1 MRARLPISLLAVT
14 VLTGC
19 ASVAIDQNFA
29 EVERFAREQTGSEVR
44 WLRSDPEREAMRA
57 EVDRLLAQP
66 LAIDDAV
73 RIALGYSPAF
83 QSLLAEAAVA
93 SADATGSARIGNPVF
108 TFERLFRSGA
118 EGRELDIGRSL
129 GISLFDLLFLPARL
143 EQAEFRQQQTRLQS
157 SIALLS
163 TVTEV
168 RQAWVDAVAARQVA
182 RYREE
187 VATAAG
193 TAAELA
199 RRMQATGN
207 FSRLQRAREQA
218 LAAEETANLIRARQN
233 ATAARETLIQRLGLT
248 PSQAQA
254 LRLPDQLPALPEAP
268 MDEATAGAALLE
280 NRLDVRIARTDLDRT
295 AKSLGLTRV
304 TSVVNG
310 LHVAGVRNSETGEST
325 QRGFELELP
334 LPLFDLGDAARA
346 GGEARYLAAFNRTL
360 ELASNASSQVRVAY
374 EGYRSAY
381 DLARHYRNEVVPLRQ
396 NITEESVLQY
406 NGMLIGVFELL
417 AAARAQSASVVQAI
431 EAERDFW
438 RAEAGLKASLLG
450 QPIAPL
456 SLQSSASPAASRWW
470 PLTYPETIMTTR
482 RSFLAGAGLLAAAGT
497 VNRAALAALP
507 EPVIQTSAV
516 TAAPL
521 SPPDGRPYDPVVTL
535 NGWTCPGACAT
546 AVKEF
551 HLVAEPVER
560 EIAPGMVAR
569 LWGYNGQSPGPTIEV
584 VEGDRVRIFVTNRLP
599 EHTTIH
605 WHGQRLPNGMDGVG
619 GLNQP
624 QIPPGKTFVYEFV
637 ARRPGTF
644 MYHPHADEMVQ
655 MAMGMMGFLGHAS
668 TRAAPAHRRVDR
680 DFCFLLNAYDIEP
693 GSYVPK
699 INTML
704 DFNLWTWNSRAFPG
718 IDSLRQE
725 GRPGAGAHRQP
736 DHDQP
741 PDPHPRPRVRGYRAP
756 TAGRR
761 GRSRAGPRS
770 PPTSPSARCARSS
783 SSPTRR
789 AIGRC
794 TATSR
799 TTP

>member
-1 MRARLPISLLAVT
+1 MRGSLPISLLAAT

-19 ASVAIDQNFA
+19 ASVAIDENFA

-44 WLRSDPEREAMRA
+44 WLRSDPEREAMRT

-182 RYREE
+182 HYREE

-233 ATAARETLIQRLGLT
+233 ATAAREALIQRLGLT

-268 MDEATAGAALLE
+268 IDEATAGAALLD
-280 NRLDVRIARTDLDRT
+280 NRLDVRIARTDLERT
-295 AKSLGLTRV
+295 AKSLGLTQV

-310 LHVAGVRNSETGEST
+310 LHVAGVRNSETGESS
-325 QRGFELELP
+325 QRGYEIELP
-334 LPLFDLGDAARA
+334 LPLFDFGDAARA
-346 GGEARYLAAFNRTL
+346 SSEARYLSAFNRTL
-360 ELASNASSQVRVAY
+360 EVANNASSQVRVAY

-381 DLARHYRNEVVPLRQ
+381 DLARHYRSEVVPLRQ

-438 RAEAGLKASLLG
+438 RAEAALKASLLG

-456 SLQSSASPAASRWW
+456 SLQSSASPAQ
-470 PLTYPETIMTTR
+470 
-482 RSFLAGAGLLAAAGT
+482 AG
-497 VNRAALAALP
+497 
-507 EPVIQTSAV
+507 
-516 TAAPL
+516 
-521 SPPDGRPYDPVVTL
+521 
-535 NGWTCPGACAT
+535 
-546 AVKEF
+546 
-551 HLVAEPVER
+551 
-560 EIAPGMVAR
+560 
-569 LWGYNGQSPGPTIEV
+569 
-584 VEGDRVRIFVTNRLP
+584 
-599 EHTTIH
+599 
-605 WHGQRLPNGMDGVG
+605 G
-619 GLNQP
+619 G
-624 QIPPGKTFVYEFV
+624 
-637 ARRPGTF
+637 
-644 MYHPHADEMVQ
+644 H
-655 MAMGMMGFLGHAS
+655 
-668 TRAAPAHRRVDR
+668 
-680 DFCFLLNAYDIEP
+680 
-693 GSYVPK
+693 
-699 INTML
+699 
-704 DFNLWTWNSRAFPG
+704 
-718 IDSLRQE
+718 
-725 GRPGAGAHRQP
+725 
-736 DHDQP
+736 
-741 PDPHPRPRVRGYRAP
+741 
-756 TAGRR
+756 
-761 GRSRAGPRS
+761 
-770 PPTSPSARCARSS
+770 
-783 SSPTRR
+783 
-789 AIGRC
+789 
-794 TATSR
+794 
-799 TTP
+799 

>member
-1 MRARLPISLLAVT
+1 MRGSLPISLLAAT

-19 ASVAIDQNFA
+19 ASVAIDENFA

-44 WLRSDPEREAMRA
+44 WLRSDPEREAMRT

-129 GISLFDLLFLPARL
+129 SLSLFDLLFLPARL

-233 ATAARETLIQRLGLT
+233 ATAAREALIQRLGLT

-268 MDEATAGAALLE
+268 IDEATAGAALLD
-280 NRLDVRIARTDLDRT
+280 NRLDVRIARTDLERT
-295 AKSLGLTRV
+295 AKSLGLTQV

-310 LHVAGVRNSETGEST
+310 LHVAGVRNSETGESS
-325 QRGFELELP
+325 QRGFEVELP
-334 LPLFDLGDAARA
+334 LPLFDFGDAARA
-346 GGEARYLAAFNRTL
+346 SSEARYLSAFNRTL
-360 ELASNASSQVRVAY
+360 EVANNASSQVRVAY

-381 DLARHYRNEVVPLRQ
+381 DLARHYRSEVVPLRQ

-417 AAARAQSASVVQAI
+417 AAARSQSASAVQAI

-438 RAEAGLKASLLG
+438 RAEAALKASLLG

-456 SLQSSASPAASRWW
+456 SLQSGASPA
-470 PLTYPETIMTTR
+470 E
-482 RSFLAGAGLLAAAGT
+482 AG
-497 VNRAALAALP
+497 
-507 EPVIQTSAV
+507 
-516 TAAPL
+516 
-521 SPPDGRPYDPVVTL
+521 
-535 NGWTCPGACAT
+535 
-546 AVKEF
+546 
-551 HLVAEPVER
+551 
-560 EIAPGMVAR
+560 
-569 LWGYNGQSPGPTIEV
+569 
-584 VEGDRVRIFVTNRLP
+584 
-599 EHTTIH
+599 
-605 WHGQRLPNGMDGVG
+605 G
-619 GLNQP
+619 G
-624 QIPPGKTFVYEFV
+624 
-637 ARRPGTF
+637 
-644 MYHPHADEMVQ
+644 H
-655 MAMGMMGFLGHAS
+655 
-668 TRAAPAHRRVDR
+668 
-680 DFCFLLNAYDIEP
+680 
-693 GSYVPK
+693 
-699 INTML
+699 
-704 DFNLWTWNSRAFPG
+704 
-718 IDSLRQE
+718 
-725 GRPGAGAHRQP
+725 
-736 DHDQP
+736 
-741 PDPHPRPRVRGYRAP
+741 
-756 TAGRR
+756 
-761 GRSRAGPRS
+761 
-770 PPTSPSARCARSS
+770 
-783 SSPTRR
+783 
-789 AIGRC
+789 
-794 TATSR
+794 
-799 TTP
+799 

>member
-1 MRARLPISLLAVT
+1 MRGSLPISLLAAT

-19 ASVAIDQNFA
+19 ASVAIDENFA

-44 WLRSDPEREAMRA
+44 WLRSDPEREAMRT

-143 EQAEFRQQQTRLQS
+143 EQAKFRQQQTRLQS

-182 RYREE
+182 HYREE

-233 ATAARETLIQRLGLT
+233 ATAAREALIQRLGLT

-268 MDEATAGAALLE
+268 IDEATAGAALLD
-280 NRLDVRIARTDLDRT
+280 NRLDVRIARTDLERT
-295 AKSLGLTRV
+295 AKSLGLTQV

-310 LHVAGVRNSETGEST
+310 LHVAGVRNSETGESS
-325 QRGFELELP
+325 QRGFEVELP
-334 LPLFDLGDAARA
+334 LPLFDFGDAARA
-346 GGEARYLAAFNRTL
+346 SSEARYLSAFNRTL
-360 ELASNASSQVRVAY
+360 EVANNASSQVRVAY

-381 DLARHYRNEVVPLRQ
+381 DLARHYRSEVVPLRQ

-438 RAEAGLKASLLG
+438 RAEAALKASLLG
-450 QPIAPL
+450 QPIAPI
-456 SLQSSASPAASRWW
+456 SLQSSASPA
-470 PLTYPETIMTTR
+470 E
-482 RSFLAGAGLLAAAGT
+482 AGAG
-497 VNRAALAALP
+497 
-507 EPVIQTSAV
+507 
-516 TAAPL
+516 
-521 SPPDGRPYDPVVTL
+521 
-535 NGWTCPGACAT
+535 
-546 AVKEF
+546 
-551 HLVAEPVER
+551 H
-560 EIAPGMVAR
+560 
-569 LWGYNGQSPGPTIEV
+569 
-584 VEGDRVRIFVTNRLP
+584 
-599 EHTTIH
+599 
-605 WHGQRLPNGMDGVG
+605 
-619 GLNQP
+619 
-624 QIPPGKTFVYEFV
+624 
-637 ARRPGTF
+637 
-644 MYHPHADEMVQ
+644 
-655 MAMGMMGFLGHAS
+655 
-668 TRAAPAHRRVDR
+668 
-680 DFCFLLNAYDIEP
+680 
-693 GSYVPK
+693 
-699 INTML
+699 
-704 DFNLWTWNSRAFPG
+704 
-718 IDSLRQE
+718 
-725 GRPGAGAHRQP
+725 
-736 DHDQP
+736 
-741 PDPHPRPRVRGYRAP
+741 
-756 TAGRR
+756 
-761 GRSRAGPRS
+761 
-770 PPTSPSARCARSS
+770 
-783 SSPTRR
+783 
-789 AIGRC
+789 
-794 TATSR
+794 
-799 TTP
+799 

>member
-1 MRARLPISLLAVT
+1 MRASLPISLLAAT

-19 ASVAIDQNFA
+19 ASVAIDENFA

-295 AKSLGLTRV
+295 AKSLGLTQV

-310 LHVAGVRNSETGEST
+310 LHVAGVRNSETGESS
-325 QRGFELELP
+325 QRGFEVELP
-334 LPLFDLGDAARA
+334 LPLFDFGDAARA
-346 GGEARYLAAFNRTL
+346 SSEARYLSAFNRTL
-360 ELASNASSQVRVAY
+360 EVANNASSQVRVAY

-381 DLARHYRNEVVPLRQ
+381 DLARHYRSEVVPLRQ

-438 RAEAGLKASLLG
+438 RAEAALKASLLG
-450 QPIAPL
+450 QPIAPI
-456 SLQSSASPAASRWW
+456 SLQSSASPA
-470 PLTYPETIMTTR
+470 E
-482 RSFLAGAGLLAAAGT
+482 AGAG
-497 VNRAALAALP
+497 
-507 EPVIQTSAV
+507 
-516 TAAPL
+516 
-521 SPPDGRPYDPVVTL
+521 
-535 NGWTCPGACAT
+535 
-546 AVKEF
+546 
-551 HLVAEPVER
+551 H
-560 EIAPGMVAR
+560 
-569 LWGYNGQSPGPTIEV
+569 
-584 VEGDRVRIFVTNRLP
+584 
-599 EHTTIH
+599 
-605 WHGQRLPNGMDGVG
+605 
-619 GLNQP
+619 
-624 QIPPGKTFVYEFV
+624 
-637 ARRPGTF
+637 
-644 MYHPHADEMVQ
+644 
-655 MAMGMMGFLGHAS
+655 
-668 TRAAPAHRRVDR
+668 
-680 DFCFLLNAYDIEP
+680 
-693 GSYVPK
+693 
-699 INTML
+699 
-704 DFNLWTWNSRAFPG
+704 
-718 IDSLRQE
+718 
-725 GRPGAGAHRQP
+725 
-736 DHDQP
+736 
-741 PDPHPRPRVRGYRAP
+741 
-756 TAGRR
+756 
-761 GRSRAGPRS
+761 
-770 PPTSPSARCARSS
+770 
-783 SSPTRR
+783 
-789 AIGRC
+789 
-794 TATSR
+794 
-799 TTP
+799 

>member
-1 MRARLPISLLAVT
+1 MRARLPLSLLAAT
-14 VLTGC
+14 LLTGC

-29 EVERFAREQTGSEVR
+29 EVERFARDEAGSEVR
-44 WLRSDPEREAMRA
+44 WLRSDAEREATRA

-143 EQAEFRQQQTRLQS
+143 EQAEFRQQQTRLQA

-182 RYREE
+182 RHREE

-268 MDEATAGAALLE
+268 MDEATAGAALLD
-280 NRLDVRIARTDLDRT
+280 NRLDVRIARTDLERT
-295 AKSLGLTRV
+295 AKSLGLTQV

-310 LHVAGVRNSETGEST
+310 LHVAGVRNSETGESS
-325 QRGFELELP
+325 QRGFEVELP
-334 LPLFDLGDAARA
+334 LPLFDFGDAARA
-346 GGEARYLAAFNRTL
+346 SSEARYLSAFNRTL
-360 ELASNASSQVRVAY
+360 EVANNASSQVRVAY

-381 DLARHYRNEVVPLRQ
+381 DLARHYRSEVVPLRQ

-438 RAEAGLKASLLG
+438 RAEAALKASLLG

-456 SLQSSASPAASRWW
+456 SLQSSASPAQ
-470 PLTYPETIMTTR
+470 
-482 RSFLAGAGLLAAAGT
+482 AG
-497 VNRAALAALP
+497 
-507 EPVIQTSAV
+507 
-516 TAAPL
+516 
-521 SPPDGRPYDPVVTL
+521 
-535 NGWTCPGACAT
+535 
-546 AVKEF
+546 
-551 HLVAEPVER
+551 
-560 EIAPGMVAR
+560 
-569 LWGYNGQSPGPTIEV
+569 
-584 VEGDRVRIFVTNRLP
+584 
-599 EHTTIH
+599 
-605 WHGQRLPNGMDGVG
+605 G
-619 GLNQP
+619 G
-624 QIPPGKTFVYEFV
+624 
-637 ARRPGTF
+637 
-644 MYHPHADEMVQ
+644 H
-655 MAMGMMGFLGHAS
+655 
-668 TRAAPAHRRVDR
+668 
-680 DFCFLLNAYDIEP
+680 
-693 GSYVPK
+693 
-699 INTML
+699 
-704 DFNLWTWNSRAFPG
+704 
-718 IDSLRQE
+718 
-725 GRPGAGAHRQP
+725 
-736 DHDQP
+736 
-741 PDPHPRPRVRGYRAP
+741 
-756 TAGRR
+756 
-761 GRSRAGPRS
+761 
-770 PPTSPSARCARSS
+770 
-783 SSPTRR
+783 
-789 AIGRC
+789 
-794 TATSR
+794 
-799 TTP
+799 

>member
-1 MRARLPISLLAVT
+1 MRARLPLSLLAAT
-14 VLTGC
+14 LLTGC

-29 EVERFAREQTGSEVR
+29 EVERFARDEAGSEVR
-44 WLRSDPEREAMRA
+44 WLRSDAEREATRA

-143 EQAEFRQQQTRLQS
+143 EQAEFRQQQTRLQA

-182 RYREE
+182 RHREE

-280 NRLDVRIARTDLDRT
+280 SRLDVRIARTDLDRT

-325 QRGFELELP
+325 QRGFEVELP
-334 LPLFDLGDAARA
+334 LPLFDFGDAARA
-346 GGEARYLAAFNRTL
+346 SSEARYLSAFNRTL
-360 ELASNASSQVRVAY
+360 EVANNASSQVRVAY

-381 DLARHYRNEVVPLRQ
+381 DLARHYRSEVVPLRQ

-438 RAEAGLKASLLG
+438 RAEAALKASLLG
-450 QPIAPL
+450 QPIAPI
-456 SLQSSASPAASRWW
+456 SLQSSASPA
-470 PLTYPETIMTTR
+470 E
-482 RSFLAGAGLLAAAGT
+482 AGAG
-497 VNRAALAALP
+497 
-507 EPVIQTSAV
+507 
-516 TAAPL
+516 
-521 SPPDGRPYDPVVTL
+521 
-535 NGWTCPGACAT
+535 
-546 AVKEF
+546 
-551 HLVAEPVER
+551 H
-560 EIAPGMVAR
+560 
-569 LWGYNGQSPGPTIEV
+569 
-584 VEGDRVRIFVTNRLP
+584 
-599 EHTTIH
+599 
-605 WHGQRLPNGMDGVG
+605 
-619 GLNQP
+619 
-624 QIPPGKTFVYEFV
+624 
-637 ARRPGTF
+637 
-644 MYHPHADEMVQ
+644 
-655 MAMGMMGFLGHAS
+655 
-668 TRAAPAHRRVDR
+668 
-680 DFCFLLNAYDIEP
+680 
-693 GSYVPK
+693 
-699 INTML
+699 
-704 DFNLWTWNSRAFPG
+704 
-718 IDSLRQE
+718 
-725 GRPGAGAHRQP
+725 
-736 DHDQP
+736 
-741 PDPHPRPRVRGYRAP
+741 
-756 TAGRR
+756 
-761 GRSRAGPRS
+761 
-770 PPTSPSARCARSS
+770 
-783 SSPTRR
+783 
-789 AIGRC
+789 
-794 TATSR
+794 
-799 TTP
+799 

>member
-1 MRARLPISLLAVT
+1 MRGSLPISLLAAT

-19 ASVAIDQNFA
+19 ASVAIDENFA

-44 WLRSDPEREAMRA
+44 WLRSDPEREAMRT

-143 EQAEFRQQQTRLQS
+143 EQAEFRQQQTRLQA

-182 RYREE
+182 RHREE

-280 NRLDVRIARTDLDRT
+280 NRLDVRIARTDLERT

-325 QRGFELELP
+325 QRGFEVELP
-334 LPLFDLGDAARA
+334 LPLFDFGDAARA
-346 GGEARYLAAFNRTL
+346 SSEARYLSAFNRTL
-360 ELASNASSQVRVAY
+360 EVANNASSQVRVAY

-381 DLARHYRNEVVPLRQ
+381 DLARHYRSEVVPLRQ

-438 RAEAGLKASLLG
+438 RAEAALKASLLG
-450 QPIAPL
+450 QPIAQI
-456 SLQSSASPAASRWW
+456 SLQSSASPA
-470 PLTYPETIMTTR
+470 E
-482 RSFLAGAGLLAAAGT
+482 AGAG
-497 VNRAALAALP
+497 
-507 EPVIQTSAV
+507 
-516 TAAPL
+516 
-521 SPPDGRPYDPVVTL
+521 
-535 NGWTCPGACAT
+535 
-546 AVKEF
+546 
-551 HLVAEPVER
+551 H
-560 EIAPGMVAR
+560 
-569 LWGYNGQSPGPTIEV
+569 
-584 VEGDRVRIFVTNRLP
+584 
-599 EHTTIH
+599 
-605 WHGQRLPNGMDGVG
+605 
-619 GLNQP
+619 
-624 QIPPGKTFVYEFV
+624 
-637 ARRPGTF
+637 
-644 MYHPHADEMVQ
+644 
-655 MAMGMMGFLGHAS
+655 
-668 TRAAPAHRRVDR
+668 
-680 DFCFLLNAYDIEP
+680 
-693 GSYVPK
+693 
-699 INTML
+699 
-704 DFNLWTWNSRAFPG
+704 
-718 IDSLRQE
+718 
-725 GRPGAGAHRQP
+725 
-736 DHDQP
+736 
-741 PDPHPRPRVRGYRAP
+741 
-756 TAGRR
+756 
-761 GRSRAGPRS
+761 
-770 PPTSPSARCARSS
+770 
-783 SSPTRR
+783 
-789 AIGRC
+789 
-794 TATSR
+794 
-799 TTP
+799 

>member
-1 MRARLPISLLAVT
+1 MRGSLPISLLAAT

-19 ASVAIDQNFA
+19 ASVAIDENFA

-44 WLRSDPEREAMRA
+44 WLRSDPEREAMRT

-118 EGRELDIGRSL
+118 EGREIDIGRSL

-157 SIALLS
+157 SITLLS

-168 RQAWVDAVAARQVA
+168 RQAWVDAIAARQVA

-233 ATAARETLIQRLGLT
+233 ATAAREALIQRLGLT

-310 LHVAGVRNSETGEST
+310 LHVAGVRNSETGESS
-325 QRGFELELP
+325 QRGFEIELP
-334 LPLFDLGDAARA
+334 LPLFDFGDAARA

-417 AAARAQSASVVQAI
+417 AAARSQSASAVQAI

-438 RAEAGLKASLLG
+438 RAEAALKASLLG
-450 QPIAPL
+450 QPIAPI
-456 SLQSSASPAASRWW
+456 SLQSGASPA
-470 PLTYPETIMTTR
+470 E
-482 RSFLAGAGLLAAAGT
+482 AGAG
-497 VNRAALAALP
+497 
-507 EPVIQTSAV
+507 
-516 TAAPL
+516 
-521 SPPDGRPYDPVVTL
+521 
-535 NGWTCPGACAT
+535 
-546 AVKEF
+546 
-551 HLVAEPVER
+551 H
-560 EIAPGMVAR
+560 
-569 LWGYNGQSPGPTIEV
+569 
-584 VEGDRVRIFVTNRLP
+584 
-599 EHTTIH
+599 
-605 WHGQRLPNGMDGVG
+605 
-619 GLNQP
+619 
-624 QIPPGKTFVYEFV
+624 
-637 ARRPGTF
+637 
-644 MYHPHADEMVQ
+644 
-655 MAMGMMGFLGHAS
+655 
-668 TRAAPAHRRVDR
+668 
-680 DFCFLLNAYDIEP
+680 
-693 GSYVPK
+693 
-699 INTML
+699 
-704 DFNLWTWNSRAFPG
+704 
-718 IDSLRQE
+718 
-725 GRPGAGAHRQP
+725 
-736 DHDQP
+736 
-741 PDPHPRPRVRGYRAP
+741 
-756 TAGRR
+756 
-761 GRSRAGPRS
+761 
-770 PPTSPSARCARSS
+770 
-783 SSPTRR
+783 
-789 AIGRC
+789 
-794 TATSR
+794 
-799 TTP
+799 

>member
-1 MRARLPISLLAVT
+1 MRASLPISLLAAT

-19 ASVAIDQNFA
+19 ASVAIDENFA

-108 TFERLFRSGA
+108 FERLFRSGA

-295 AKSLGLTRV
+295 AKSLGLTQV

-310 LHVAGVRNSETGEST
+310 LHVAGVRNSETGESS
-325 QRGFELELP
+325 QRGFEVELP
-334 LPLFDLGDAARA
+334 LPLFDFGDAARA
-346 GGEARYLAAFNRTL
+346 SSEARYLSAFNRTL
-360 ELASNASSQVRVAY
+360 EVANNASSQVRVAY

-381 DLARHYRNEVVPLRQ
+381 DLARHYRSEVVPLRQ

-438 RAEAGLKASLLG
+438 RAEAALKASLLG
-450 QPIAPL
+450 QPIAPI
-456 SLQSSASPAASRWW
+456 SLQSSASPA
-470 PLTYPETIMTTR
+470 E
-482 RSFLAGAGLLAAAGT
+482 AGAG
-497 VNRAALAALP
+497 
-507 EPVIQTSAV
+507 
-516 TAAPL
+516 
-521 SPPDGRPYDPVVTL
+521 
-535 NGWTCPGACAT
+535 
-546 AVKEF
+546 
-551 HLVAEPVER
+551 H
-560 EIAPGMVAR
+560 
-569 LWGYNGQSPGPTIEV
+569 
-584 VEGDRVRIFVTNRLP
+584 
-599 EHTTIH
+599 
-605 WHGQRLPNGMDGVG
+605 
-619 GLNQP
+619 
-624 QIPPGKTFVYEFV
+624 
-637 ARRPGTF
+637 
-644 MYHPHADEMVQ
+644 
-655 MAMGMMGFLGHAS
+655 
-668 TRAAPAHRRVDR
+668 
-680 DFCFLLNAYDIEP
+680 
-693 GSYVPK
+693 
-699 INTML
+699 
-704 DFNLWTWNSRAFPG
+704 
-718 IDSLRQE
+718 
-725 GRPGAGAHRQP
+725 
-736 DHDQP
+736 
-741 PDPHPRPRVRGYRAP
+741 
-756 TAGRR
+756 
-761 GRSRAGPRS
+761 
-770 PPTSPSARCARSS
+770 
-783 SSPTRR
+783 
-789 AIGRC
+789 
-794 TATSR
+794 
-799 TTP
+799 

>member
-1 MRARLPISLLAVT
+1 MRGSLPISLLAAT

-19 ASVAIDQNFA
+19 ASVAIDENFA

-44 WLRSDPEREAMRA
+44 WLRSDPEREAMRT

-129 GISLFDLLFLPARL
+129 GLSLFDLLFLPARL

-182 RYREE
+182 HYREE

-233 ATAARETLIQRLGLT
+233 ATAAREALIQRLGLT

-268 MDEATAGAALLE
+268 IDEATAGAALLD
-280 NRLDVRIARTDLDRT
+280 NRLDVRIARTDLERT
-295 AKSLGLTRV
+295 AKSLGLTQV

-310 LHVAGVRNSETGEST
+310 LHVAGVRNSETGESS
-325 QRGFELELP
+325 QRGFEVELP
-334 LPLFDLGDAARA
+334 LPLFDFGDAARA
-346 GGEARYLAAFNRTL
+346 SSEARYLSAFNRTL
-360 ELASNASSQVRVAY
+360 EVANNASSQLRVAY

-381 DLARHYRNEVVPLRQ
+381 DLARHYRSEVVPLRQ

-438 RAEAGLKASLLG
+438 RAEAALKASLLG
-450 QPIAPL
+450 QPIAPI
-456 SLQSSASPAASRWW
+456 SLQSSASPA
-470 PLTYPETIMTTR
+470 E
-482 RSFLAGAGLLAAAGT
+482 AGAG
-497 VNRAALAALP
+497 
-507 EPVIQTSAV
+507 
-516 TAAPL
+516 
-521 SPPDGRPYDPVVTL
+521 
-535 NGWTCPGACAT
+535 
-546 AVKEF
+546 
-551 HLVAEPVER
+551 H
-560 EIAPGMVAR
+560 
-569 LWGYNGQSPGPTIEV
+569 
-584 VEGDRVRIFVTNRLP
+584 
-599 EHTTIH
+599 
-605 WHGQRLPNGMDGVG
+605 
-619 GLNQP
+619 
-624 QIPPGKTFVYEFV
+624 
-637 ARRPGTF
+637 
-644 MYHPHADEMVQ
+644 
-655 MAMGMMGFLGHAS
+655 
-668 TRAAPAHRRVDR
+668 
-680 DFCFLLNAYDIEP
+680 
-693 GSYVPK
+693 
-699 INTML
+699 
-704 DFNLWTWNSRAFPG
+704 
-718 IDSLRQE
+718 
-725 GRPGAGAHRQP
+725 
-736 DHDQP
+736 
-741 PDPHPRPRVRGYRAP
+741 
-756 TAGRR
+756 
-761 GRSRAGPRS
+761 
-770 PPTSPSARCARSS
+770 
-783 SSPTRR
+783 
-789 AIGRC
+789 
-794 TATSR
+794 
-799 TTP
+799 

>member
-1 MRARLPISLLAVT
+1 MRASLPISLLAAT

-19 ASVAIDQNFA
+19 ASVAIDENFA

-438 RAEAGLKASLLG
+438 RAEAALKASLLG

-456 SLQSSASPAASRWW
+456 TLQSGASPAD
-470 PLTYPETIMTTR
+470 
-482 RSFLAGAGLLAAAGT
+482 AG
-497 VNRAALAALP
+497 
-507 EPVIQTSAV
+507 
-516 TAAPL
+516 
-521 SPPDGRPYDPVVTL
+521 
-535 NGWTCPGACAT
+535 
-546 AVKEF
+546 
-551 HLVAEPVER
+551 
-560 EIAPGMVAR
+560 
-569 LWGYNGQSPGPTIEV
+569 
-584 VEGDRVRIFVTNRLP
+584 
-599 EHTTIH
+599 
-605 WHGQRLPNGMDGVG
+605 G
-619 GLNQP
+619 G
-624 QIPPGKTFVYEFV
+624 
-637 ARRPGTF
+637 
-644 MYHPHADEMVQ
+644 H
-655 MAMGMMGFLGHAS
+655 
-668 TRAAPAHRRVDR
+668 
-680 DFCFLLNAYDIEP
+680 
-693 GSYVPK
+693 
-699 INTML
+699 
-704 DFNLWTWNSRAFPG
+704 
-718 IDSLRQE
+718 
-725 GRPGAGAHRQP
+725 
-736 DHDQP
+736 
-741 PDPHPRPRVRGYRAP
+741 
-756 TAGRR
+756 
-761 GRSRAGPRS
+761 
-770 PPTSPSARCARSS
+770 
-783 SSPTRR
+783 
-789 AIGRC
+789 
-794 TATSR
+794 
-799 TTP
+799 

>member
-1 MRARLPISLLAVT
+1 MRGSLPISLLAAT

-19 ASVAIDQNFA
+19 ASVAIDENFA

-44 WLRSDPEREAMRA
+44 WLRSDPEREAMRT

-182 RYREE
+182 HYREE

-233 ATAARETLIQRLGLT
+233 ATAAREALIQRLGLT

-268 MDEATAGAALLE
+268 IDEATAGAALLD
-280 NRLDVRIARTDLDRT
+280 NRLDVRIARTDLERT
-295 AKSLGLTRV
+295 AKSLGLTQV

-310 LHVAGVRNSETGEST
+310 LHAAGVRNSETGESS
-325 QRGFELELP
+325 QRGFEVELP
-334 LPLFDLGDAARA
+334 LPLFDFGDAARA
-346 GGEARYLAAFNRTL
+346 SSEARYLSAFNRTL
-360 ELASNASSQVRVAY
+360 EVANNASSQVRVAY

-381 DLARHYRNEVVPLRQ
+381 DLARHYRSEVVPLRQ

-438 RAEAGLKASLLG
+438 RAEAALKASLLG
-450 QPIAPL
+450 QPIAPI
-456 SLQSSASPAASRWW
+456 SLQSSASPA
-470 PLTYPETIMTTR
+470 E
-482 RSFLAGAGLLAAAGT
+482 AGAG
-497 VNRAALAALP
+497 
-507 EPVIQTSAV
+507 
-516 TAAPL
+516 
-521 SPPDGRPYDPVVTL
+521 
-535 NGWTCPGACAT
+535 
-546 AVKEF
+546 
-551 HLVAEPVER
+551 H
-560 EIAPGMVAR
+560 
-569 LWGYNGQSPGPTIEV
+569 
-584 VEGDRVRIFVTNRLP
+584 
-599 EHTTIH
+599 
-605 WHGQRLPNGMDGVG
+605 
-619 GLNQP
+619 
-624 QIPPGKTFVYEFV
+624 
-637 ARRPGTF
+637 
-644 MYHPHADEMVQ
+644 
-655 MAMGMMGFLGHAS
+655 
-668 TRAAPAHRRVDR
+668 
-680 DFCFLLNAYDIEP
+680 
-693 GSYVPK
+693 
-699 INTML
+699 
-704 DFNLWTWNSRAFPG
+704 
-718 IDSLRQE
+718 
-725 GRPGAGAHRQP
+725 
-736 DHDQP
+736 
-741 PDPHPRPRVRGYRAP
+741 
-756 TAGRR
+756 
-761 GRSRAGPRS
+761 
-770 PPTSPSARCARSS
+770 
-783 SSPTRR
+783 
-789 AIGRC
+789 
-794 TATSR
+794 
-799 TTP
+799 

>member
-310 LHVAGVRNSETGEST
+310 LHVAGVRNSETGESS
-325 QRGFELELP
+325 QRGFEIELP
-334 LPLFDLGDAARA
+334 LPLFDFGDAARA

-456 SLQSSASPAASRWW
+456 VLQSGASPA
-470 PLTYPETIMTTR
+470 E
-482 RSFLAGAGLLAAAGT
+482 AG
-497 VNRAALAALP
+497 
-507 EPVIQTSAV
+507 
-516 TAAPL
+516 
-521 SPPDGRPYDPVVTL
+521 
-535 NGWTCPGACAT
+535 
-546 AVKEF
+546 
-551 HLVAEPVER
+551 
-560 EIAPGMVAR
+560 
-569 LWGYNGQSPGPTIEV
+569 
-584 VEGDRVRIFVTNRLP
+584 
-599 EHTTIH
+599 
-605 WHGQRLPNGMDGVG
+605 G
-619 GLNQP
+619 G
-624 QIPPGKTFVYEFV
+624 
-637 ARRPGTF
+637 
-644 MYHPHADEMVQ
+644 H
-655 MAMGMMGFLGHAS
+655 
-668 TRAAPAHRRVDR
+668 
-680 DFCFLLNAYDIEP
+680 
-693 GSYVPK
+693 
-699 INTML
+699 
-704 DFNLWTWNSRAFPG
+704 
-718 IDSLRQE
+718 
-725 GRPGAGAHRQP
+725 
-736 DHDQP
+736 
-741 PDPHPRPRVRGYRAP
+741 
-756 TAGRR
+756 
-761 GRSRAGPRS
+761 
-770 PPTSPSARCARSS
+770 
-783 SSPTRR
+783 
-789 AIGRC
+789 
-794 TATSR
+794 
-799 TTP
+799 

>member
-1 MRARLPISLLAVT
+1 MRGSLPISLLAAT

-19 ASVAIDQNFA
+19 ASVAIDENFA

-44 WLRSDPEREAMRA
+44 WLRSDPEREAMRT

-182 RYREE
+182 RYREDM
-187 VATAAG
+187 ATAAG

-207 FSRLQRAREQA
+207 FSRLQRAREQS
-218 LAAEETANLIRARQN
+218 LTAEETANLIRARQN
-233 ATAARETLIQRLGLT
+233 ATAARETLIQRLGLA

-254 LRLPDQLPALPEAP
+254 LRLPDQLPTLPAAP

-295 AKSLGLTRV
+295 AKSLGLTQV

-310 LHVAGVRNSETGEST
+310 LHVAGVRNSETGESS
-325 QRGFELELP
+325 QRGFEIELP
-334 LPLFDLGDAARA
+334 LPLFDFGDAARA
-346 GGEARYLAAFNRTL
+346 GSEARYLAAFNRTL
-360 ELASNASSQVRVAY
+360 EVASNASSQVRVAY
-374 EGYRSAY
+374 DGYRSAY
-381 DLARHYRNEVVPLRQ
+381 DLARHYRDEIVPLRRS
-396 NITEESVLQY
+396 ITEESVLQY

-438 RAEAGLKASLLG
+438 RAEAALKASLLG

-456 SLQSSASPAASRWW
+456 TLQSGASPA
-470 PLTYPETIMTTR
+470 E
-482 RSFLAGAGLLAAAGT
+482 AG
-497 VNRAALAALP
+497 
-507 EPVIQTSAV
+507 
-516 TAAPL
+516 
-521 SPPDGRPYDPVVTL
+521 
-535 NGWTCPGACAT
+535 
-546 AVKEF
+546 
-551 HLVAEPVER
+551 
-560 EIAPGMVAR
+560 
-569 LWGYNGQSPGPTIEV
+569 
-584 VEGDRVRIFVTNRLP
+584 
-599 EHTTIH
+599 
-605 WHGQRLPNGMDGVG
+605 G
-619 GLNQP
+619 G
-624 QIPPGKTFVYEFV
+624 
-637 ARRPGTF
+637 
-644 MYHPHADEMVQ
+644 H
-655 MAMGMMGFLGHAS
+655 
-668 TRAAPAHRRVDR
+668 
-680 DFCFLLNAYDIEP
+680 
-693 GSYVPK
+693 
-699 INTML
+699 
-704 DFNLWTWNSRAFPG
+704 
-718 IDSLRQE
+718 
-725 GRPGAGAHRQP
+725 
-736 DHDQP
+736 
-741 PDPHPRPRVRGYRAP
+741 
-756 TAGRR
+756 
-761 GRSRAGPRS
+761 
-770 PPTSPSARCARSS
+770 
-783 SSPTRR
+783 
-789 AIGRC
+789 
-794 TATSR
+794 
-799 TTP
+799 

>member
-1 MRARLPISLLAVT
+1 MRASLPISLLAAT

-19 ASVAIDQNFA
+19 ASVAIDENFA

-44 WLRSDPEREAMRA
+44 WLRSDPEREAMRT

-182 RYREE
+182 HYREE

-233 ATAARETLIQRLGLT
+233 ATAAREALIQRLGLT

-268 MDEATAGAALLE
+268 IDEATAGAALLD
-280 NRLDVRIARTDLDRT
+280 NRLDVRIARTDLERT
-295 AKSLGLTRV
+295 AKSLGLTQV

-310 LHVAGVRNSETGEST
+310 LHVAGVRNSETGESS
-325 QRGFELELP
+325 QRGFEVELP
-334 LPLFDLGDAARA
+334 LPLFDFGDAARA
-346 GGEARYLAAFNRTL
+346 SSEARYLSAFNRTL
-360 ELASNASSQVRVAY
+360 EVANNASSQVRVAY

-381 DLARHYRNEVVPLRQ
+381 DLARHYRSEVVPLRQ

-438 RAEAGLKASLLG
+438 RAEAALKASLLG
-450 QPIAPL
+450 QPIAPI
-456 SLQSSASPAASRWW
+456 SLQSSASPA
-470 PLTYPETIMTTR
+470 E
-482 RSFLAGAGLLAAAGT
+482 AGAG
-497 VNRAALAALP
+497 
-507 EPVIQTSAV
+507 
-516 TAAPL
+516 
-521 SPPDGRPYDPVVTL
+521 
-535 NGWTCPGACAT
+535 
-546 AVKEF
+546 
-551 HLVAEPVER
+551 H
-560 EIAPGMVAR
+560 
-569 LWGYNGQSPGPTIEV
+569 
-584 VEGDRVRIFVTNRLP
+584 
-599 EHTTIH
+599 
-605 WHGQRLPNGMDGVG
+605 
-619 GLNQP
+619 
-624 QIPPGKTFVYEFV
+624 
-637 ARRPGTF
+637 
-644 MYHPHADEMVQ
+644 
-655 MAMGMMGFLGHAS
+655 
-668 TRAAPAHRRVDR
+668 
-680 DFCFLLNAYDIEP
+680 
-693 GSYVPK
+693 
-699 INTML
+699 
-704 DFNLWTWNSRAFPG
+704 
-718 IDSLRQE
+718 
-725 GRPGAGAHRQP
+725 
-736 DHDQP
+736 
-741 PDPHPRPRVRGYRAP
+741 
-756 TAGRR
+756 
-761 GRSRAGPRS
+761 
-770 PPTSPSARCARSS
+770 
-783 SSPTRR
+783 
-789 AIGRC
+789 
-794 TATSR
+794 
-799 TTP
+799 

>member
-1 MRARLPISLLAVT
+1 MRGSLPISLLAAT

-19 ASVAIDQNFA
+19 ASVAIDENFA

-44 WLRSDPEREAMRA
+44 WLRSDPEREAMRT

-129 GISLFDLLFLPARL
+129 SLSLFDLLFLPARL

-182 RYREE
+182 HYREE

-233 ATAARETLIQRLGLT
+233 ATAAREALIQRLGLT

-268 MDEATAGAALLE
+268 IDEATAGAALLD
-280 NRLDVRIARTDLDRT
+280 NRLDVRIARTDLERT
-295 AKSLGLTRV
+295 AKSLGLTQV

-310 LHVAGVRNSETGEST
+310 LHVAGVRNSETGESS
-325 QRGFELELP
+325 QRGFEVELP
-334 LPLFDLGDAARA
+334 LPLFDFGDAARA
-346 GGEARYLAAFNRTL
+346 SSEARYLSAFNRTL
-360 ELASNASSQVRVAY
+360 EVANNASSQVRVAY

-381 DLARHYRNEVVPLRQ
+381 DLARHYRSEVVPLRQ

-438 RAEAGLKASLLG
+438 RAEAALKASLLG
-450 QPIAPL
+450 QPIAPI
-456 SLQSSASPAASRWW
+456 SLQSSASPA
-470 PLTYPETIMTTR
+470 E
-482 RSFLAGAGLLAAAGT
+482 AGAG
-497 VNRAALAALP
+497 
-507 EPVIQTSAV
+507 
-516 TAAPL
+516 
-521 SPPDGRPYDPVVTL
+521 
-535 NGWTCPGACAT
+535 
-546 AVKEF
+546 
-551 HLVAEPVER
+551 H
-560 EIAPGMVAR
+560 
-569 LWGYNGQSPGPTIEV
+569 
-584 VEGDRVRIFVTNRLP
+584 
-599 EHTTIH
+599 
-605 WHGQRLPNGMDGVG
+605 
-619 GLNQP
+619 
-624 QIPPGKTFVYEFV
+624 
-637 ARRPGTF
+637 
-644 MYHPHADEMVQ
+644 
-655 MAMGMMGFLGHAS
+655 
-668 TRAAPAHRRVDR
+668 
-680 DFCFLLNAYDIEP
+680 
-693 GSYVPK
+693 
-699 INTML
+699 
-704 DFNLWTWNSRAFPG
+704 
-718 IDSLRQE
+718 
-725 GRPGAGAHRQP
+725 
-736 DHDQP
+736 
-741 PDPHPRPRVRGYRAP
+741 
-756 TAGRR
+756 
-761 GRSRAGPRS
+761 
-770 PPTSPSARCARSS
+770 
-783 SSPTRR
+783 
-789 AIGRC
+789 
-794 TATSR
+794 
-799 TTP
+799 

>member
-1 MRARLPISLLAVT
+1 MRASLPISLLAAT

-19 ASVAIDQNFA
+19 ASVAIDENFA

-44 WLRSDPEREAMRA
+44 WLRSDPEREAMRT

-182 RYREE
+182 HYREE

-233 ATAARETLIQRLGLT
+233 ATAAREALIQRLGLT

-268 MDEATAGAALLE
+268 IDEATAGAALLD
-280 NRLDVRIARTDLDRT
+280 NRLDVRIARTDLERT
-295 AKSLGLTRV
+295 AKSLGLTQV

-310 LHVAGVRNSETGEST
+310 LHVAGVRNSETGESS
-325 QRGFELELP
+325 QRGFEVELP
-334 LPLFDLGDAARA
+334 LPLFDFGDAARA
-346 GGEARYLAAFNRTL
+346 SSEARYLSAFNRTL
-360 ELASNASSQVRVAY
+360 EVANNASSQVRVAY

-381 DLARHYRNEVVPLRQ
+381 DLARHYRSEVVPLRQ

-406 NGMLIGVFELL
+406 NGMLIGLFKLL

-438 RAEAGLKASLLG
+438 RAEAALKASLLG
-450 QPIAPL
+450 QPIAPI
-456 SLQSSASPAASRWW
+456 SLQSSASPA
-470 PLTYPETIMTTR
+470 E
-482 RSFLAGAGLLAAAGT
+482 AGAG
-497 VNRAALAALP
+497 
-507 EPVIQTSAV
+507 
-516 TAAPL
+516 
-521 SPPDGRPYDPVVTL
+521 
-535 NGWTCPGACAT
+535 
-546 AVKEF
+546 
-551 HLVAEPVER
+551 H
-560 EIAPGMVAR
+560 
-569 LWGYNGQSPGPTIEV
+569 
-584 VEGDRVRIFVTNRLP
+584 
-599 EHTTIH
+599 
-605 WHGQRLPNGMDGVG
+605 
-619 GLNQP
+619 
-624 QIPPGKTFVYEFV
+624 
-637 ARRPGTF
+637 
-644 MYHPHADEMVQ
+644 
-655 MAMGMMGFLGHAS
+655 
-668 TRAAPAHRRVDR
+668 
-680 DFCFLLNAYDIEP
+680 
-693 GSYVPK
+693 
-699 INTML
+699 
-704 DFNLWTWNSRAFPG
+704 
-718 IDSLRQE
+718 
-725 GRPGAGAHRQP
+725 
-736 DHDQP
+736 
-741 PDPHPRPRVRGYRAP
+741 
-756 TAGRR
+756 
-761 GRSRAGPRS
+761 
-770 PPTSPSARCARSS
+770 
-783 SSPTRR
+783 
-789 AIGRC
+789 
-794 TATSR
+794 
-799 TTP
+799 